1 MGECAIILNF
11 IDEKNHSE
19 DVSNSFRFETNAQR
33 FEIEYEVQNISMNLL
48 QYVGT
53 TTRVGICVMYKR
65 PHEKNWSNIDS
76 YAYDSP
82 VTIDMSRF
90 IEKNENYEIL
100 IYPPIFSSLSKLR
113 VHISDEYYAS
123 ISSFIPDKNIV
134 VAGGPHSFG
143 LGCTTVNN
151 IFSNI
156 LERKIDAELY
166 NLSYNNKNYLRLI
179 KNYYMNNNPP
189 IADVG
194 ILELDYFPQNE
205 SFIEEDL
212 PQVINLMK
220 KKCKYLI
227 GWYAIPNK
235 KSFKKII
242 ANNIIRNFIYSEEI
256 TVVDMSYIYDD
267 HHKDMCVYNNWFIN
281 DSGNLLIYKK
291 LIEEIRRLTRWNI

>member
-1 MGECAIILNF
+1 MGEYAIILNF
-11 IDEKNHSE
+11 IDEKKHSE
-19 DVSNSFRFETNAQR
+19 DVSNSFRFETNAQS

-123 ISSFIPDKNIV
+123 ISSFIHDKNIV

-156 LERKIDAELY
+156 LERKIDAKLY

-267 HHKDMCVYNNWFIN
+267 YHKDMCVYNNWFIN